1 MFTGEGD
8 LKFRE
13 DGGQWSDSCRV
24 FIRLVN
30 PDHCTCL
37 IITTSPLIL
46 DVYFSYF
53 STLLW
58 SSAPTGYDLLTIT

>member
-8 LKFRE
+8 LRFKE

-30 PDHCTCL
+30 SDHL
-37 IITTSPLIL
+37 VDSNHIL
-46 DVYFSYF
+46 PFLF
-53 STLLW
+53 FLLLD
-58 SSAPTGYDLLTIT
+58 AAVGTKAYGARLTYHILT

>member
-8 LKFRE
+8 LKFKE

-30 PDHCTCL
+30 SDHPVDYNH
-37 IITTSPLIL
+37 IAPYL

-53 STLLW
+53 STPRW
-58 SSAPTGYDLLTIT
+58 GQKPTGHDLLTIS